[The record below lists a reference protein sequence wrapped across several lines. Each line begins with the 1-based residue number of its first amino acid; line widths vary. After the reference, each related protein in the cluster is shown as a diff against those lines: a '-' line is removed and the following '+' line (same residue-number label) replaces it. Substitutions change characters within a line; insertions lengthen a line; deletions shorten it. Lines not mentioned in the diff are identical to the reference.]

1 MKSRVNVLGVM
12 VNAIDMSDAVNTINR
27 WIQNQESNYICVTSA
42 HGILECHKDPRLK
55 SILNSS
61 GLTTPDGMSIV
72 WILQIQGNRHV
83 KRVYGPDLMK
93 TICEESLISGW
104 THFLFGGGPGVA
116 ELLSDKLQQLFP
128 GLKVVGMCTPPFR
141 EITMEEDQNIIREI
155 IDAKPNIV
163 WVGLSTPKQ
172 ERWMAS
178 HINKIPGTVMIGV
191 GAAFDFISG
200 TKKQA
205 PRWIQRSGT
214 EWLFRLIT
222 EPHRL
227 WRRYLQYPRFVVL
240 VIMQLLGIKRYDS
253 G

>member
-1 MKSRVNVLGVM
+1 MNARVNVLGVM
-12 VNAIDMSDAVNTINR
+12 VNAIDIRDAVNALNR

-42 HGILECHKDPRLK
+42 HGILECQEDPHLK
-55 SILNSS
+55 YILNSS

-83 KRVYGPDLMK
+83 NRVYGPDLMK

-116 ELLSDKLQQLFP
+116 ELLSEKLQHLYP
-128 GLKVVGMCTPPFR
+128 GIRIVGMQTPPFR
-141 EITMEEDQNIIREI
+141 ELTLEEDQNIVREI
-155 IDAKPNIV
+155 VAVKPNII

-178 HINKIPGTVMIGV
+178 HVNKLPGSVLIGV

-222 EPHRL
+222 EPQRL
-227 WRRYLQYPRFVVL
+227 WRRYLQYPRFVL
-240 VIMQLLGIKRYDS
+240 MVIMQLLGIKRYDPD
-253 G
+253 

>member
-12 VNAIDMSDAVNTINR
+12 VNAIDMRDAVNAVHK
-27 WIQNQESNYICVTSA
+27 WIQDQESNYICVTSA
-42 HGILECHKDPRLK
+42 HGILECQEDPRLK

-72 WILQIQGNRHV
+72 WILQIRGNRHV

-104 THFLFGGGPGVA
+104 THFLYGGGPGVA
-116 ELLSDKLQQLFP
+116 ELLSEKLHYQYP
-128 GLKVVGMCTPPFR
+128 GIKIVGMYTPPFR
-141 EITMEEDQNIIREI
+141 ELTLDEDQYVIEKIF
-155 IDAKPNIV
+155 DAKPNII

-178 HINKIPGTVMIGV
+178 HISKFPGIVMIGV

-200 TKKQA
+200 TKRQA
-205 PRWIQRSGT
+205 PQWIQRSGT
-214 EWLFRLIT
+214 EWLFRLIS
-222 EPHRL
+222 EPQRL
-227 WRRYLQYPRFVVL
+227 WRRYLQYPRFVL
-240 VIMQLLGIKRYDS
+240 MVIMQLSGIKRYDS

>member
-42 HGILECHKDPRLK
+42 HGILECHKDPHLK
-55 SILNSS
+55 SILNSG

-104 THFLFGGGPGVA
+104 THYLFGGGLGVA

-227 WRRYLQYPRFVVL
+227 WRRYLQYPRFVLL